1 MNGRAIQHTYRFR
14 FLYGLSGTAL
24 ADAVYATF
32 AFIISVS
39 SESIWVPIFVMNL
52 PAALILA
59 LHAGLSNRIAD
70 SRHRFAFWLG
80 FTSFL
85 FGAIGAILIEVF
97 IIESLFVLSYDD
109 RMAFG
114 LLVNILT
121 VAIGILCQ
129 WIAFGFLFFLQ
140 QLRNTPPTG

>member
-1 MNGRAIQHTYRFR
+1 MNRHAIQHTYRSG

-24 ADAVYATF
+24 ADVVFATL
-32 AFIISVS
+32 AFIVSVAPRWFW
-39 SESIWVPIFVMNL
+39 IFTFVMNL
-52 PAALILA
+52 PAAFLLA
-59 LHAGLSNRIAD
+59 LHAGLSNRIAG
-70 SRHRFAFWLG
+70 SGHQFAFWLG

-85 FGAIGAILIEVF
+85 CGAIGAIFIEVF
-97 IIESLFVLSYDD
+97 VIESLFVLSYDD
-109 RMAFG
+109 RIAFW

-129 WIAFGFLFFLQ
+129 WIAFGFLLLLQ